1 MANHNINVN
10 LRNGKGKSKT
20 SANGSVQKISQRM
33 SGSNPTSPKSL
44 SNNMDKD
51 GGMGKQISLFFGY
64 VAKSSLGISSI
75 TVASASKIHDI
86 FLDVNMARTGESVSV
101 GNIKQFKKYAL
112 SPVGWWN
119 FAKDATYGYV
129 LDDFRIARQNTEKDY
144 YRELSGNL
152 IVGNQYGSKK

>member
-20 SANGSVQKISQRM
+20 SANGSVHKISNRM

-44 SNNMDKD
+44 SNNV
-51 GGMGKQISLFFGY
+51 GKSSSIGQYASSLFGF
-64 VAKSSLGISSI
+64 VAKSALGISGIS
-75 TVASASKIHDI
+75 VATASKIHDVI
-86 FLDVNMARTGESVSV
+86 LDVNMARTGESVST
-101 GNIKQFKKYAL
+101 GNIKKFKEYAL
-112 SPVGWWN
+112 TPVGWIN
-119 FAKDATYGYV
+119 YAKDATYGYM

>member
-10 LRNGKGKSKT
+10 LRSGKGKSKT

-44 SNNMDKD
+44 SNGMDKD
-51 GGMGKQISLFFGY
+51 MGMGKQIGSFFGY
-64 VAKSSLGISSI
+64 VAKSALGISGI
-75 TVASASKIHDI
+75 TVASASKVHDMI
-86 FLDVNMARTGESVSV
+86 LDINMARTGESVSV
-101 GNIKQFKKYAL
+101 GNIKQFKKYAI
-112 SPVGWWN
+112 SPIGWIN
-119 FAKDATYGYV
+119 YAKDSSYGYM